1 MTSCESPNWNK
12 ERFKRAFRLKKRLRN
27 AAWSLIQSST
37 PDGKVSMVSSDRVGN
52 AARLRFSPVPSSAVV
67 FRIGN
72 SRLGE
77 RMQAKKT
84 AIMIGVRFIG

>member
-1 MTSCESPNWNK
+1 
-12 ERFKRAFRLKKRLRN
+12 
-27 AAWSLIQSST
+27 LIQSST

-84 AIMIGVRFIG
+84 AIMI